1 MHLTPQQLAARW
13 QISEKTLERWR
24 RRGIGPGFL
33 RVVGRVLYPLDQVEA
48 CEAQGLAAPTRREAR
63 P

>member
-24 RRGIGPGFL
+24 RRGTGPGFL
-33 RVVGRVLYPLDQVEA
+33 RVVGRVLYPLEQVEA
-48 CEAQGLAAPTRREAR
+48 CEAHGRAASKRPEVRR
-63 P
+63 

>member
-24 RRGIGPGFL
+24 RRGTGPRFL
-33 RVVGRVLYPLDQVEA
+33 RVVGRVLYPLEAVQVA
-48 CEAQGLAAPTRREAR
+48 GDN
-63 P
+63 